1 MIMKVNALS
10 DTLATEQPTHSRHF
24 LAIIL
29 CITIL
34 IAYFDRINVS
44 IMIADPAFIADM
56 GIANNPLAKGLMM
69 SAFMVSYGISNI
81 LLGSVGDR
89 LGPRKTMLLSIIIW
103 AIACA
108 IGGLAAGVAVFL
120 VARIL
125 LGVGEGLHFPMNSVF
140 IKNWFPNEERGKANS
155 TWMVGVNLAPVIGMP
170 LFSVVVMYLGWRG
183 TMFGLT
189 ALSLVP
195 FLLLWFFTAD
205 HPHLNKRTNQAEQDY
220 IANALKTEHDAESRV
235 VKTGVW
241 KNAKLLMS
249 SLNFWILVLYYCGAN
264 SVTWGVLA
272 WLPSYLREA
281 RGFSWGE
288 MGVLASLP
296 FVVKILVTIYIG
308 HASDKTGRR
317 APFMAIAGIGTA
329 IFISLAAYIP
339 SNIASVFMISAGV
352 GFISLGTPPFW
363 ALVQRMLPANT
374 IGAGVGMANGISLA
388 VAAASPIAIG
398 VLIGLTGSYVGG
410 LMYLVGF
417 AAVSGVMGMILTFK
431 KL

>member
-1 MIMKVNALS
+1 MNTKANDLS
-10 DTLATEQPTHSRHF
+10 DTFVIEQPTHSRHF

-29 CITIL
+29 CITVL

-44 IMIADPAFIADM
+44 IMIADPVFIADM
-56 GIANNPLAKGLMM
+56 GIADNPLAKGLMM
-69 SAFMVSYGISNI
+69 SAFMISYGIANI

-89 LGPRKTMLLSIIIW
+89 LGPRKTMLLAIITW
-103 AIACA
+103 AIACT
-108 IGGLAAGVAVFL
+108 IGGLAAGVALFL
-120 VARIL
+120 VARVL
-125 LGVGEGLHFPMNSVF
+125 LGIGEGLQFPMNSVF
-140 IKNWFPNEERGKANS
+140 IKNWFPNEERGKVNS

-170 LFSVVVMYLGWRG
+170 LFSVLVLYLGWRG
-183 TMFGLT
+183 TMFGLA

-205 HPHLNKRTNQAEQDY
+205 HPHLYKRTNQAERDY
-220 IANALKTEHDAESRV
+220 IANALKAEQEAEAKV

-241 KNAKLLMS
+241 ENAKLLMIN
-249 SLNFWILVLYYCGAN
+249 LDFWKLVLYYCGAN

-272 WLPSYLREA
+272 WLPSYLRDA

-317 APFMAIAGIGTA
+317 APFMAVAGIGTA
-329 IFISLAAYIP
+329 IFIALAAYIP
-339 SNIASVFMISAGV
+339 SNIACVFMISAGV

-388 VAAASPIAIG
+388 VAAASPIVIG
-398 VLIGLTGSYVGG
+398 ALIGLTGSYVGG

-417 AAVSGVMGMILTFK
+417 AAISGAMGLLLSLK

>member
-1 MIMKVNALS
+1 MNTKASSMVDMVI
-10 DTLATEQPTHSRHF
+10 DQPTHSRHF

-29 CITIL
+29 CITVL
-34 IAYFDRINVS
+34 VAYFDRINVS
-44 IMIADPAFIADM
+44 IMIADSAFIADM
-56 GIANNPLAKGLMM
+56 GIADNPLAKGLMM
-69 SAFMVSYGISNI
+69 SIFMISYGISNI

-89 LGPRKTMLLSIIIW
+89 MGPRKTMLLAIIIW
-103 AIACA
+103 ALACTL
-108 IGGLAAGVAVFL
+108 GGLAAGSALFL
-120 VARIL
+120 VARAL
-125 LGVGEGLHFPMNSVF
+125 LGIGEGLHFPMNSIF

-170 LFSVVVMYLGWRG
+170 LFSAAVMYLGWRG
-183 TMFGLT
+183 TMFGL
-189 ALSLVP
+189 AVLSLLP
-195 FLLLWFFTAD
+195 FILLWFFTAD
-205 HPHLNKRTNQAEQDY
+205 HPHLNKRTNQAERDY
-220 IANALKTEHDAESRV
+220 IANAIKTEREEAKAV
-235 VKTGVW
+235 NIGIW
-241 KNAKLLMS
+241 KNAKLLITNM
-249 SLNFWILVLYYCGAN
+249 NFWILVLYYCGAN

-288 MGVLASLP
+288 MGILASLP

-329 IFISLAAYIP
+329 IFIALAAYIP
-339 SNIASVFMISAGV
+339 SNIACVFMISAGV

-388 VAAASPIAIG
+388 VAAASPIVIG
-398 VLIGLTGSYVGG
+398 ALIGLTGSYVGG

-417 AAVSGVMGMILTFK
+417 AAVSGAMGLLLCRK